1 MVEAGKETNNVKLGQ
16 GPEKIKR
23 FKSWGTDRRDK
34 DWKKKRDGKRKR
46 DFKYIC
52 MIETGT
58 FINKISV

>member
-34 DWKKKRDGKRKR
+34 DWKKS
-46 DFKYIC
+46 
-52 MIETGT
+52 ETGKGT
-58 FINKISV
+58 EIFNTYV